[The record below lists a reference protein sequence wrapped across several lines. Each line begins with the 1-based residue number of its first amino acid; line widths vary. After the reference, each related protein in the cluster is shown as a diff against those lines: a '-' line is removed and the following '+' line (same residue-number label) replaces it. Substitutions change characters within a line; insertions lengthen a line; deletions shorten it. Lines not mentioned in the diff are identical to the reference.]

1 MKKFDLIINRILYLI
16 CGFIGSAMIFILY
29 HRFILLGFIIF
40 SIFVAFLL
48 CIIKDDIDEYKNFFK
63 KVSDREYPF
72 NIYS

>member
-1 MKKFDLIINRILYLI
+1 MKKFDLIINRILYLVS
-16 CGFIGSAMIFILY
+16 GFIGSLMIFILY
-29 HRFILLGFIIF
+29 HKFILLGAIIF

-48 CIIKDDIDEYKNFFK
+48 CIIKDDIDEYKSFFK

>member
-16 CGFIGSAMIFILY
+16 SGFMCSLMIFILY
-29 HRFILLGFIIF
+29 HRFILLGAIIF
-40 SIFVAFLL
+40 SIFVSFLL
-48 CIIKDDIDEYKNFFK
+48 CIIKDDIDEYKSFFK